1 MRKLLA
7 VLAIAFAYTLSPLA
21 TASSQAVDDGGFA
34 VQVTPS
40 PLIATIEPGKKTTLE
55 LRINNS
61 GASKEGFTMDL
72 RSFTIDK
79 ESGKVDLLNE
89 SPKEVEPFVS
99 FERPEFMLEPGEWIN
114 QRVIIDT
121 PADAGFSYSFAIMV
135 VRDKKSVPQ
144 NGGAVIEG
152 SVAVF
157 TLLNVSRSDATRE
170 LRVVEFSSVKK
181 VYEYLPAS
189 LSLKISN
196 SGNTIVAPKGNIFI
210 SRQQDDLDP
219 IKVLQI
225 NESGG
230 YILPESTRTLD
241 VQWQDGFPAYKTVG
255 DQQKLTWD
263 FEKLSQLRIGRYTAK
278 AIVIYDD
285 GERDVPVEALV
296 TFWVIPWKLI
306 TGALL
311 ILVLLVVGVFTILKK
326 STLLIRRKP
335 KTNQPNE

>member
-79 ESGKVDLLNE
+79 ESGEVDLLNE

-121 PADAGFSYSFAIMV
+121 PADAGFSYRLLHHRRV
-135 VRDKKSVPQ
+135 
-144 NGGAVIEG
+144 
-152 SVAVF
+152 VAV
-157 TLLNVSRSDATRE
+157 
-170 LRVVEFSSVKK
+170 
-181 VYEYLPAS
+181 
-189 LSLKISN
+189 
-196 SGNTIVAPKGNIFI
+196 
-210 SRQQDDLDP
+210 Q
-219 IKVLQI
+219 
-225 NESGG
+225 
-230 YILPESTRTLD
+230 
-241 VQWQDGFPAYKTVG
+241 
-255 DQQKLTWD
+255 
-263 FEKLSQLRIGRYTAK
+263 
-278 AIVIYDD
+278 
-285 GERDVPVEALV
+285 
-296 TFWVIPWKLI
+296 
-306 TGALL
+306 
-311 ILVLLVVGVFTILKK
+311 
-326 STLLIRRKP
+326 
-335 KTNQPNE
+335 